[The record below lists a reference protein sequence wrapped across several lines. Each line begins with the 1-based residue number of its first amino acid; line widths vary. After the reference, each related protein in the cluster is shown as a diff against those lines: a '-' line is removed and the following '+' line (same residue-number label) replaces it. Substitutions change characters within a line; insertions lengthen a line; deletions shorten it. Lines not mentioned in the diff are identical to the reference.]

1 MARPVTPPA
10 AASAVPAGAPR
21 LDMRGIGVAYGPVQV
36 LHGVDLQLAP
46 AEIHAL
52 LGENGA
58 GKSSLMNVLGGVV
71 APAGG
76 TVAIDGRPVVLRTP
90 RDAQRAGVAFIH
102 QELNLVN
109 DLNVWENLFLG
120 RELRVAG
127 VRRAGP
133 MRARAADVLGRLG
146 VRLLPDTPVGA
157 LDAAHK
163 QFVEIA
169 RALLFDARVVIMDE
183 PTTAL
188 AEHEVAQL
196 FACMRQLREHGVAMI
211 YISHKLREV
220 TRVCDRYTV
229 LRDGR
234 VVASGAVP
242 DTDEHRLADA
252 MVGAALANR
261 AAPTPHAVGAP
272 LLSVQGLRAD
282 GVHGVDFTVHAGEVV
297 GLTGLA
303 GDGRAELIDTL
314 CGNVAPSAGQVRIAG
329 HARAP
334 RSPRAALRQGLGL
347 VPRNRKENSILKDL
361 SIQQNQSVSALAAVA
376 RWGVI
381 DTAAE
386 HRRAQAAREQLR
398 IRLHRLDDPI
408 TSLSG
413 GNQQKVVLAKWLATG
428 APVLVL
434 DNPTQGI
441 DVGAKAE
448 IYPLIRDLAGQG
460 KAVVVSSAEIPELQQ
475 VCDRVLVFYRGRIVA
490 ELANA
495 QVEEDTVIRCATGV
509 GGGSPPPLAGQPS

>member
-1 MARPVTPPA
+1 MTTPPT
-10 AASAVPAGAPR
+10 PR
-21 LDMRGIGVAYGPVQV
+21 LDMRGIAVAYGPVQV

-71 APAGG
+71 APVRG
-76 TVAIDGRPVVLRTP
+76 TVTIDGPTADLRTP
-90 RDAQRAGVAFIH
+90 RSAQRAGVAFIH
-102 QELNLVN
+102 QELNLIN

-120 RELRVAG
+120 RELRAAG
-127 VRRAGP
+127 FRQAGP
-133 MRARAADVLGRLG
+133 MRRRAADVLQRLG
-146 VRLLPDTPVGA
+146 VELHPDTVVGS

-188 AEHEVAQL
+188 AEHEVEQL

-220 TRVCDRYTV
+220 MRVCDRYTV

-234 VVASGAVP
+234 VVASGEVSH
-242 DTDEHRLADA
+242 TDEHRLADA
-252 MVGAALANR
+252 MVGAALASR
-261 AAPTPHAVGAP
+261 TAPTLQTVGGP
-272 LLSVQGLRAD
+272 LLTVEGLRAP
-282 GVHGVDFTVHAGEVV
+282 GVNGVGFKVYAGEVV

-314 CGNVAPSAGQVRIAG
+314 CGNVAPAAGSIAIAG
-329 HARAP
+329 HTRAP

-361 SIQQNQSVSALAAVA
+361 SIQQNQSISALSAVA

-381 DTAAE
+381 GARAE
-386 HRRAQAAREQLR
+386 RTRAQAAREQLR
-398 IRLHRLDDPI
+398 IKLHHLDDPI

-413 GNQQKVVLAKWLATG
+413 GNQQKVILAKWLATG

-460 KAVVVSSAEIPELQQ
+460 KAVVVSSAEIAELQQ

-490 ELANA
+490 ELTNA

-509 GGGSPPPLAGQPS
+509 GTGSIPPPC

>member
-1 MARPVTPPA
+1 MNTSPT
-10 AASAVPAGAPR
+10 PR
-21 LDMRGIGVAYGPVQV
+21 LEMRDIAVSYGPVQV
-36 LHGVDLQLAP
+36 LHGVDLRLAP

-71 APAGG
+71 APVRGA
-76 TVAIDGRPVVLRTP
+76 VAIDGTVHPLRSP
-90 RDAQRAGVAFIH
+90 REAQRAGVAFIH
-102 QELNLVN
+102 QELNLIN
-109 DLNVWENLFLG
+109 DLDVAENLFLG
-120 RELRVAG
+120 REVRTAG
-127 VRRAGP
+127 FRQAGLMRR
-133 MRARAADVLGRLG
+133 RAADVLDRLG
-146 VRLLPDTPVGA
+146 VRLRPDTLVGT

-196 FACMRQLREHGVAMI
+196 FACMRQLRDQGVAMV

-220 TRVCDRYTV
+220 TQVCDRYTV

-234 VVASGAVP
+234 VVAHGAVA

-252 MVGAALANR
+252 MVGAALAAR
-261 AAPTPHAVGAP
+261 SAPVPHAVGDAM
-272 LLSVQGLRAD
+272 LSVEGLHAP
-282 GVHGVDFTVHAGEVV
+282 GVHGIDFQVRAGEVV

-314 CGNVAPSAGQVRIAG
+314 CGNVAPRAGRIGIAG
-329 HARAP
+329 HARSP

-347 VPRNRKENSILKDL
+347 VPRNRKESSILKDL
-361 SIQQNQSVSALAAVA
+361 TIQQNQSVSALSAVS
-376 RWGVI
+376 RWGVV
-381 DTAAE
+381 DGRAE
-386 HRRAQAAREQLR
+386 RARAQAARERLR
-398 IRLHRLDDPI
+398 IKLHHLDDPI

-413 GNQQKVVLAKWLATG
+413 GNQQKVILAKWLATG

-434 DNPTQGI
+434 DNPTQGV

-509 GGGSPPPLAGQPS
+509 GGAPPLILSTEST

>member
-1 MARPVTPPA
+1 MDTTPT
-10 AASAVPAGAPR
+10 PR
-21 LDMRGIGVAYGPVQV
+21 LDMRDIAVSYGPVQV
-36 LHGVDLQLAP
+36 LHGVDLRLAP

-71 APAGG
+71 APVRG
-76 TVAIDGRPVVLRTP
+76 TVAIDGAVHPLRTP
-90 RDAQRAGVAFIH
+90 REAQRAGVAFIH
-102 QELNLVN
+102 QELNLIN
-109 DLNVWENLFLG
+109 DLDVAENLFLG
-120 RELRVAG
+120 RELRTAG
-127 VRRAGP
+127 FRQAGR
-133 MRARAADVLGRLG
+133 MRQRAADVLDRLG
-146 VRLLPDTPVGA
+146 VRLRPDTLVGT

-169 RALLFDARVVIMDE
+169 RALLFDARVVILDE

-196 FACMRQLREHGVAMI
+196 FACMRQLRDQGVAMV

-220 TRVCDRYTV
+220 TQVCDRYTV

-234 VVASGAVP
+234 VVANGAVA

-252 MVGAALANR
+252 MVGATLAAR
-261 AAPTPHAVGAP
+261 AAPEPQAVGAP
-272 LLSVQGLRAD
+272 MLSVEGLHAP
-282 GVHGVDFTVHAGEVV
+282 GVHGVDFTVRAGEVV

-303 GDGRAELIDTL
+303 GDGRAELVDTL
-314 CGNVAPSAGQVRIAG
+314 CGNVPPRAGHVRIAG
-329 HARAP
+329 HARTP
-334 RSPRAALRQGLGL
+334 RSPKAALRQGLGL
-347 VPRNRKENSILKDL
+347 VPRNRKESSILKDL
-361 SIQQNQSVSALAAVA
+361 TIQQNQSISAMPAVS

-381 DTAAE
+381 DGRAE
-386 HRRAQAAREQLR
+386 RARAQAAREQLR
-398 IRLHRLDDPI
+398 IKLHHLDDPI

-413 GNQQKVVLAKWLATG
+413 GNQQKVILAKWLATG

-434 DNPTQGI
+434 DNPTQGV

-448 IYPLIRDLAGQG
+448 IYPLVRGLAARGL
-460 KAVVVSSAEIPELQQ
+460 AVVVSSAEIPELQQ

-490 ELANA
+490 ELTNA
-495 QVEEDTVIRCATGV
+495 QVDEDTVIRCATGV
-509 GGGSPPPLAGQPS
+509 GHAPAPSLSAEST